1 MINLREWALPVY
13 TIMMQMAAGGM
24 LILWIVYSQAV
35 RRHGE
40 EIADRLIHNLVLI
53 IFITVIAAIIGSH
66 YHLSRPLLS
75 IRSVMNFKTSWL
87 SREVIFTI
95 FFAMLIGVLLF
106 LHSYQI
112 GSITIHLAVGWCAV
126 AMGIVTVY
134 CMSRVYMLPTQ
145 AAWNSFATPIAF
157 FSATLLLGN
166 LAVSALLLM
175 NLHLA
180 VLREET
186 DLETQQQIIQRT
198 LWWVMLFA
206 VATTGIELAT
216 YAFQISE
223 LSSGSYTARVSID
236 LLLGLYRVL
245 FGGRLLLLVLGVS
258 MLVGVVFWQR
268 KANRPIFLILT
279 PIYFSFLFVL
289 VSEVLG
295 RFLFYA
301 VHVRTGI

>member
-186 DLETQQQIIQRT
+186 GLETQQQIIERT

-223 LSSGSYTARVSID
+223 LSSGSSTARVSID

-245 FGGRLLLLVLGVS
+245 FGGRLLLLVLGMS

-268 KANRPIFLILT
+268 KANRPIFLILI

>member
-223 LSSGSYTARVSID
+223 LSSGSSTARVSID